1 MEFSEDD
8 FTRLLVM
15 EQARKTAE
23 ANYAKNPLD
32 ADNLTK
38 WGGALL
44 QLCQLERGPE
54 AMSRMINEAVSKFEE
69 ALGINPSK
77 HEALW
82 GMGNA
87 ETNLAFLT
95 PDPDQADGHFSAA
108 AQLYQRA
115 LDEAPNNLI
124 YQQSLMEVSKAPEIH
139 RQAFAGGHPALGD
152 ASVASSTTK
161 GSRNKKGSK
170 TKDLIYD
177 ACGWIILVA
186 GVATVLAMSA
196 RSRSQLPPPPPPF

>member
-1 MEFSEDD
+1 MEFSEED

-54 AMSRMINEAVSKFEE
+54 AMSQEAVSKFEE
-69 ALGINPSK
+69 ALDINPSK

-87 ETNLAFLT
+87 ETNLAFLI
-95 PDPDQADGHFSAA
+95 PDPDQAEEHFLAA

-115 LDEAPNNLI
+115 LDEVNEKLA
-124 YQQSLMEVSKAPEIH
+124 KG
-139 RQAFAGGHPALGD
+139 FGHLK
-152 ASVASSTTK
+152 S
-161 GSRNKKGSK
+161 
-170 TKDLIYD
+170 I
-177 ACGWIILVA
+177 CH
-186 GVATVLAMSA
+186 
-196 RSRSQLPPPPPPF
+196 

>member
-1 MEFSEDD
+1 MEFSEED

-69 ALGINPSK
+69 ALDINPSK

-87 ETNLAFLT
+87 ETNLAFLI
-95 PDPDQADGHFSAA
+95 PDPDQAEEHFLAA

-124 YQQSLMEVSKAPEIH
+124 YRQSLMEVSKAPAVH
-139 RQAFAGGHPALGD
+139 RQAFAGGRQTLGD
-152 ASVASSTTK
+152 AFAASSTTK
-161 GSRNKKGSK
+161 GSRKKKDSK
-170 TKDLIYD
+170 TKDFIYD
-177 ACGWIILVA
+177 ACGWIILAA
-186 GVATVLAMSA
+186 GVATALSMSA
-196 RSRSQLPPPPPPF
+196 RSQSQLPPPSPF